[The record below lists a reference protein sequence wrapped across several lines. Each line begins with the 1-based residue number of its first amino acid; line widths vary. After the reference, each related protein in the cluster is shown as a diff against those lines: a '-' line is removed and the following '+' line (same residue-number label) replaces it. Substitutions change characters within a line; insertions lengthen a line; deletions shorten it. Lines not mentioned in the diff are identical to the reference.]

1 MENAKDMCISIMKDL
16 DIYKP
21 YINGFKN
28 KDDVCFFEGFGG
40 YWVYQEEEIL
50 AKMREI
56 EKEYNI
62 KVYAITHEFAEFG
75 ELWNFLYVENDEE
88 LPKCDYL
95 LGCGNNTFYV
105 RAYVWNKTNEWC
117 SEFGTIG
124 IKTAFG
130 GIKRIS

>member
-16 DIYKP
+16 GIYKP

-28 KDDVCFFEGFGG
+28 KDDVCFFEEFGG

-75 ELWNFLYVENDEE
+75 ELWDFLYVEKDEK

-95 LGCGNNTFYV
+95 LDGGNGTFYV
-105 RAYVWNKTNEWC
+105 SAYVWNKTSDWC

-124 IKTAFG
+124 IKSAFG